1 MRNFLQR
8 CQRHW
13 VARCAGAGAVSTVVD
28 VGVLL
33 AALAVGVAPVPA
45 SVIGVLVGS
54 VVSFALNKYFA
65 FRDGTSPLL
74 PQLGRYVATLA
85 VAAAVHALLMWV
97 LAVWARAPVL
107 FAKLLADVLVFGCG
121 NLWAM
126 RFVVF
131 PLEPEDPTSTGARG

>member
-1 MRNFLQR
+1 MLLP
-8 CQRHW
+8 
-13 VARCAGAGAVSTVVD
+13 AVS
-28 VGVLL
+28 L
-33 AALAVGVAPVPA
+33 GVAPVPA
-45 SVIGVLVGS
+45 SVLGVLVGS
-54 VVSFALNKYFA
+54 VVSFALNKYVA

-74 PQLGRYVATLA
+74 PQVGRYVATLA

-131 PLEPEDPTSTGARG
+131 PLDPPLRPEDPSSTGAGG